1 MTEVTALNPLTL
13 PLVGQQLIE
22 ASAGTGKTWTLSA
35 LYVRLV
41 LGHGRDK
48 PLLPPEILMMTFTEA
63 ATAEL
68 RDRVR
73 ARLEQA
79 QAVFE
84 GRDAGDEFLQALKAE
99 VAPERWPGAVRQLSL
114 ALQWMD
120 EAAIFT
126 IHGWCQRML
135 RQHAFDSGSLFS
147 RTKLED
153 EPALKLACAQ
163 AYWRAWYYP
172 LPLAAV
178 DKVLAVAPSPEVLLN
193 KLAEGWRQ
201 ADRDPGAALAE
212 PDAPMVL
219 LAQWVSWSQQ
229 DGEAQNRARAAWRDG
244 GGAVVAAA
252 VLAEGA
258 KFRKGTYQLVDVQA
272 LDRWAQGG
280 GLPSGVK
287 LDHYARGGFKV
298 NKGGQEPE
306 HPVTGLIADWLAHR
320 QQEPSISEGLLA
332 HALWWIRG
340 CYARRK
346 AEGAQFDFHDL
357 LAALH
362 DALHDAHK
370 GPALA
375 SSIRAQYPVALVD
388 EFQDTDRWQ
397 YESFWRIYAD
407 QDQDAGQ
414 TAFLMVGDPKQAIYS
429 FRGADIHTYLMARG
443 HAQGRH
449 TLTRNFRS
457 TSSMV
462 EGVNALFAPA
472 DEALAGGAFGFRNEQ
487 DNPLPYVSVSAQG
500 RQEQWLLQDQPQA
513 ALTLW
518 GMQVGQSVAQ
528 TAFRQQMARVCA
540 AQVVQL
546 LNAGGQGQ
554 AGFRDET
561 GSWTALKPRHVAIL
575 VRTGSEAQLIRQQLS
590 HLGVRSVYLSD
601 KESVFATVQAELLWR
616 WLRAVA
622 EPEKVALIRAVLA
635 MPAFGV
641 SLHTLD
647 ALRHDDAAWDGWV
660 EKFRQWRE
668 VWQRHGV
675 LAMIYR
681 LLHQQQL
688 PARWLQQPDGERQLT
703 NLLHLAELLQ
713 TAAQSLEGE
722 QSLIHWLEARLNG
735 EEQGE
740 VKAHQ
745 LRLES
750 DEDLVRVVTIHKS
763 KGLEYPLVFLPF
775 ATTVQDKAKDD
786 KEQLLEDVRLLY
798 VAMTRARHALWM
810 GVAAVK
816 GKPNEKQNSLH
827 RTALGYLLGGGQ
839 PLADGEWWQTL
850 LERLEG
856 QSLQVVTDPA
866 VPVGVSFQPPQE
878 PSEWQPALTPVLRRW
893 PRWWKASY
901 SAITRGKVALV
912 PEQPADR
919 QWLEE
924 PPAPAQMEQSL
935 GTPLQQPWQAFPAGS
950 QYGTLLHDLLELDAL
965 GGWQGLASD
974 RVVKRFDDG
983 VEQLGLDEDQCQLLR
998 EWLSALR
1005 SAPLSLAAGQPALC
1019 LSTLPRADCWPEMA
1033 FDMPVPRAQVMQLDA
1048 LVRAELLPG
1057 AERSQLP
1064 DGWLGGMLSGFMDL
1078 VFVWQGRYYVLDYK
1092 SNRLPAYDAPALEQS
1107 LLKERYDIQAAIYLL
1122 ALHRLLQARL
1132 PGYDPDTHLGGVVY
1146 WYVRGVGWPGQGL
1159 WWHRPARD
1167 WLVQLDDW
1175 MRGEGDTGG
1184 ESC

>member
-1 MTEVTALNPLTL
+1 MTALNPLTL

-41 LGHGRDK
+41 LGHGRDR

-79 QAVFE
+79 LAVFQ
-84 GRDAGDEFLQALKAE
+84 GRDAGDGFLQALKAE
-99 VAPERWPGAVRQLSL
+99 VVPERWPGAVRQLSL

-153 EPALKLACAQ
+153 ERALKLSCAQ

-178 DKVLAVAPSPEVLLN
+178 DKVLAVASSPEALLN
-193 KLAEGWRQ
+193 KLAEGWRL
-201 ADRDPGAALAE
+201 ADRVPGDVPTE
-212 PDAPMVL
+212 PDAPGTL
-219 LAQWVSWSQQ
+219 LAQWLGWQENLRDLERKASDAWHAGGRESLEAVW
-229 DGEAQNRARAAWRDG
+229 DGLNHQTHKLG
-244 GGAVVAAA
+244 H
-252 VLAEGA
+252 
-258 KFRKGTYQLVDVQA
+258 VQA
-272 LDRWAQGG
+272 LAVWAMGG
-280 GLPSGVK
+280 VFPETK
-287 LDHYARGGFKV
+287 TAEKYTPDGFKV
-298 NKGGQEPE
+298 KRGGRKPE
-306 HPVTGLIADWLAHR
+306 HPFFHLLAQVCQWR
-320 QQEPSISEGLLA
+320 VQEPPISEGLLA

-340 CYARRK
+340 CYAQRK
-346 AEGAQFDFHDL
+346 AAGAQFDFHDL

-397 YESFWRIYAD
+397 YESFRRIYAV
-407 QDQDAGQ
+407 QDQQDTQ

-429 FRGADIHTYLMARG
+429 FRGADIHTYLVARG
-443 HAQGRH
+443 HAGGRH

-457 TSSMV
+457 TLPMV
-462 EGVNALFAPA
+462 EVVNALFAPA
-472 DEALAGGAFGFRNEQ
+472 DEVLAGGAFGFRNEQ
-487 DNPLPYVSVSAQG
+487 NNPLPYVPVSAQG
-500 RQEQWLLQDQPQA
+500 RQEQWQLRGQPQP

-528 TAFRQQMARVCA
+528 TSFRQNLAQVCA

-546 LNAGGQGQ
+546 LNAGGQDQ
-554 AGFRDET
+554 AGFRYQDGE
-561 GSWTALKPRHVAIL
+561 WVALRPRHVAIL
-575 VRTGSEAQLIRQQLS
+575 VRSGSEAKLVRDQLS
-590 HLGVRSVYLSD
+590 RLGVRSVYLSE
-601 KESVFATVQAELLWR
+601 KESVFDTEQAGWLWR

-622 EPEKVALIRAVLA
+622 EPERVGLIRAVLA

-641 SLHTLD
+641 SLHRLD
-647 ALRHDDAAWDGWV
+647 ALRHDDDAWDAWV
-660 EKFRQWRE
+660 EKFRQWRD
-668 VWQRHGV
+668 VWQRQGV

-681 LLHQQQL
+681 LLHEQQL

-722 QSLIHWLEARLNG
+722 QSLIHWLETRLHG
-735 EEQGE
+735 EEQGDA
-740 VKAHQ
+740 KAHQ

-775 ATTVQDKAKDD
+775 ATSFSDKD
-786 KEQLLEDVRLLY
+786 KESADEQRLEEVRLLY

-816 GKPNEKQNSLH
+816 GRSNEKQNSLH

-839 PLADGEWWQTL
+839 PLAEGEWWQTL
-850 LERLEG
+850 LERLQG
-856 QSLQVVTDPA
+856 QSLQVVTDPP
-866 VPVGVSFQPPQE
+866 VPLGLSYQPPSQQV
-878 PSEWQPALTPVLRRW
+878 EWQPALTPVGRRW

-901 SAITRGKVALV
+901 SAITRGKLALT

-919 QWLEE
+919 HWLEE
-924 PPAPAQMEQSL
+924 SPAPAQEAKSS
-935 GTPLQQPWQAFPAGS
+935 GTRLHQPWQDFPAGS
-950 QYGTLLHDLLELDAL
+950 QYGTLLHDLLELDARS
-965 GGWQGLASD
+965 GWQGMASGK
-974 RVVKRFDDG
+974 VAKRFDKG
-983 VEQLGLDEDQCQLLR
+983 VKQLGLDKEPCQCQLLR

-1005 SAPLSLAAGQPALC
+1005 SAPLSLVAEQPALC
-1019 LSTLPRADCWPEMA
+1019 LSALSHTDCWPEMA
-1033 FDMPVPRAQVMQLDA
+1033 FDMPVPRAQVKTLDA

-1057 AERSQLP
+1057 AERSHLP

-1122 ALHRLLQARL
+1122 ALHRLLLARL

-1159 WWHRPARD
+1159 WWHRPAHD

-1175 MRGEGDTGG
+1175 LRGEMDTG
-1184 ESC
+1184 ESPC